1 MVILASE
8 SAAMRL
14 DAGAMKR
21 NEQSQPQRPVNRP
34 TMADV
39 ARLAGVTPGTVSR
52 ALAGSPLVTAETRAR
67 IDATVHATGYVI
79 HHAARNLRENR
90 SRQVL
95 IALPNIANP
104 FFAEVV
110 AEAEEAA
117 QAAGYGVLIG
127 NTAERPDGDS
137 KIAQNLLT
145 GAVDGLLLNIGHV
158 PAELAGLQD
167 IGRKVVAVAV
177 PIPGFAITSVAID
190 QVSAAKEAVSYL
202 IALGH
207 RRIAHIG
214 GPPSVTSEGRLKGYR
229 LALSS
234 AGIAPNDALVR
245 FGHNTIPSGQAA
257 ATELLADSTRPTALF
272 CANDEMAIG
281 AIIAAKSIGL
291 RVPGDLS
298 VVGFDD
304 IEMAAFYDP
313 PLTTIHQPRREIG
326 RVGLTELLALLEGRR
341 KRSGRRITLEHSL
354 IVRGSTEP
362 VST

>member
-1 MVILASE
+1 
-8 SAAMRL
+8 
-14 DAGAMKR
+14 
-21 NEQSQPQRPVNRP
+21 
-34 TMADV
+34 
-39 ARLAGVTPGTVSR
+39 
-52 ALAGSPLVTAETRAR
+52 
-67 IDATVHATGYVI
+67 
-79 HHAARNLRENR
+79 
-90 SRQVL
+90 
-95 IALPNIANP
+95 
-104 FFAEVV
+104 
-110 AEAEEAA
+110 
-117 QAAGYGVLIG
+117 
-127 NTAERPDGDS
+127 
-137 KIAQNLLT
+137 
-145 GAVDGLLLNIGHV
+145 
-158 PAELAGLQD
+158 
-167 IGRKVVAVAV
+167 
-177 PIPGFAITSVAID
+177 
-190 QVSAAKEAVSYL
+190 
-202 IALGH
+202 
-207 RRIAHIG
+207 
-214 GPPSVTSEGRLKGYR
+214 VTSEGRLKGYR

-234 AGIAPNDALVR
+234 AGIARNDALVR